1 MLQWQQA
8 LFWYYFTSNYACCI
22 YSNIIGII
30 MMYFIFN
37 FFVVWYPFLL
47 STAASPVFIVP
58 FLSVTRL
65 LDNKESNL
73 QSVHWWRYIG
83 LILMGKCGARAT
95 EQCNWRGSCSRSGS
109 RPGAGRALLA
119 HKRHGAC
126 DLGFSLPF
134 SVFFIPLTAYFMFPF
149 FTHISWLL
157 PILLDFS
164 PSLETFHEATCILFQ
179 QGIHNELFP
188 HSYNP
193 FKHAVRQSLVPA
205 CMSDIHPAT

>member
-1 MLQWQQA
+1 
-8 LFWYYFTSNYACCI
+8 
-22 YSNIIGII
+22 
-30 MMYFIFN
+30 MYFILN
-37 FFVVWYPFLL
+37 FFLL
-47 STAASPVFIVP
+47 WCAFPLPTAASTVFIVP
-58 FLSVTRL
+58 ILSVTRL

-83 LILMGKCGARAT
+83 LILMGNCGARAT
-95 EQCNWRGSCSRSGS
+95 ERCNWRGSCSRSGS
-109 RPGAGRALLA
+109 ILGAGRALFA

-134 SVFFIPLTAYFMFPF
+134 SVFFVPLTPYFMFPF
-149 FTHISWLL
+149 FTHISWLSL
-157 PILLDFS
+157 ILLDFS
-164 PSLETFHEATCILFQ
+164 PSLETFHKATCILVQ

-193 FKHAVRQSLVPA
+193 FNHAVRQSLVPA